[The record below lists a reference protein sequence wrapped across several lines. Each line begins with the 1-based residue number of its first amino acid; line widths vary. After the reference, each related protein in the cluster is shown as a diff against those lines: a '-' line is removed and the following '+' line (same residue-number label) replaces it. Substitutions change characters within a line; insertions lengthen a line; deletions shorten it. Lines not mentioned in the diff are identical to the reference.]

1 MPLHQ
6 LLALRLAVGLW
17 ILIPAAGVRIP
28 EGQPIMYQAPALRY
42 IDLFMKSYFAM
53 MECGFQC
60 YFAERVQLG
69 QLAKAV
75 KNGLAYIKFRF
86 VCCPLK
92 GGAK

>member
-28 EGQPIMYQAPALRY
+28 EGQPICIKRPSCG
-42 IDLFMKSYFAM
+42 IDLFMKSYFAL

-60 YFAERVQLG
+60 YFAERVQLE
-69 QLAKAV
+69 QLAKAA
-75 KNGLAYIKFRF
+75 KNGLVYIKFRF

-92 GGAK
+92 GGAE